1 MVVVMFS
8 FTIHSFNSL
17 KNQAVSQPHFF
28 VLCKG
33 LNSGKPLEK
42 PCPNCFVITVKTEE
56 EKQFLYWLCWGL
68 WQSKKFYYLH
78 TGSVIP
84 FIRLHEFKPFI
95 KEEAVRAFA
104 AKEQYHN
111 NIKTLQ
117 QLEALEKNYK
127 QNLLLIMDA
136 KRAIFY
142 KATARR

>member
-1 MVVVMFS
+1 MFTFS
-8 FTIHSFNSL
+8 INSY
-17 KNQAVSQPHFF
+17 NPSIQNAIATPHFF
-28 VLCKG
+28 ILCKG
-33 LNSGKPLEK
+33 LNSGKPLVK
-42 PCPNCFVITVKTEE
+42 PCPNCFVITVKSEE

-68 WQSKKFYYLH
+68 WQSKKFYHLH

-95 KEEAVRAFA
+95 KEQAATAFA
-104 AKEQYHN
+104 EKEQYHKN
-111 NIKTLQ
+111 VKALQ

-136 KRAIFY
+136 KRAIFH